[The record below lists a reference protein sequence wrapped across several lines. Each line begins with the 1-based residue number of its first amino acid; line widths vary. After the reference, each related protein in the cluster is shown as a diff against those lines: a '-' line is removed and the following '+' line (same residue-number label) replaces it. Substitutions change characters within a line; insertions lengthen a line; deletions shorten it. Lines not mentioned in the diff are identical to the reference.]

1 MQAMRQ
7 NAAQHARQMPDV
19 PQQKVME

>member
-7 NAAQHARQMPDV
+7 NAAQHARQMPDA